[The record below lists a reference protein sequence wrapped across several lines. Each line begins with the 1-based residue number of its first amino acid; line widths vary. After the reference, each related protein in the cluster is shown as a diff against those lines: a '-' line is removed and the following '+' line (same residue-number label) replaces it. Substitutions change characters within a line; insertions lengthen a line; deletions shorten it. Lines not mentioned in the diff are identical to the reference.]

1 MQMPVTENGESNE
14 PFAATFY
21 PHERQMNLAFRGST
35 WTSGYIPT
43 IELKNK
49 EFTDAQLEQ

>member
-1 MQMPVTENGESNE
+1 MQMPVTENGESYE

-35 WTSGYIPT
+35 WTSGYIPA